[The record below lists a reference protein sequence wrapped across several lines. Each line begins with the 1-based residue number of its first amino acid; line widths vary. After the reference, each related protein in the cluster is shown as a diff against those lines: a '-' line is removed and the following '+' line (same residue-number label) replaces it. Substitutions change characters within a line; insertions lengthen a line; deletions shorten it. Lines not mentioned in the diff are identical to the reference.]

1 MSVAHIREELTKL
14 QEEIN
19 SIKTRF
25 DQDTT
30 RIQYYLLEASYLEEE
45 YWTKIFRGIRARAEL
60 ISNIWEAEVL
70 LFQVVQEDK
79 TSQDKFHEQH

>member
-1 MSVAHIREELTKL
+1 MSVAHIRDELVKL
-14 QEEIN
+14 QEEVN
-19 SIKTRF
+19 SIVIKF

-45 YWTKIFRGIRARAEL
+45 YWSKVFQGVRARAEL

-70 LFQVVQEDK
+70 LFQVVSEENPP
-79 TSQDKFHEQH
+79 SG

>member
-1 MSVAHIREELTKL
+1 MSMAHIRDELTKL
-14 QEEIN
+14 QEEVN

-30 RIQYYLLEASYLEEE
+30 RIQYFLLEASDLEEE
-45 YWTKIFRGIRARAEL
+45 YWTKVFRGVRARVEL

-70 LFQVVQEDK
+70 LLQVVQEDK
-79 TSQDKFHEQH
+79 ISLEKFHDQH